1 MDIKSSYAVEV
12 KNVRKLFNPTI
23 KIYNQAV
30 TFCIQAFENEWSV
43 LKDINDSKIQCGA
56 ARNLIHSSKSN
67 KAKYPEFDKLFHKMP
82 SYCTTAVINAYL
94 GVLNS
99 YHSNLQNW
107 YDEGCKG
114 NRPTLQIHANKYP
127 VFYKS
132 NMYKWSDTKDAI
144 LLKLFINND
153 WQWVKLRLKHTDV
166 QSIKK
171 HSINAKISVPTLE
184 KKHKKWFLRFAFE
197 SKAIL
202 NKTPLSKQRILAVD
216 LGINTDAICSV
227 MDYYGTVLARCFI
240 NHASEKD
247 YIKHNLNR
255 IKKYQAA
262 GQKDVVRKLWSLV
275 KNYNNE
281 LASKTAN
288 AIVDYARQLNVDVIV
303 FEHLDMKGRK
313 RGSKRQ
319 LLHMWNKN
327 TIQRI
332 VTHKAHLSGIRISHI
347 CARNTSK
354 LAYDGSGYV
363 LRGKDAGLL
372 TYELCRFQT
381 GKIYNCD
388 LSASYNIGARYFIR
402 EIEKLYTGKSIC
414 KKINIWSDIQA
425 KVPECQRRTQNTLS
439 TLRAIHQCLAV

>member
-1 MDIKSSYAVEV
+1 M
-12 KNVRKLFNPTI
+12 
-23 KIYNQAV
+23 
-30 TFCIQAFENEWSV
+30 
-43 LKDINDSKIQCGA
+43 
-56 ARNLIHSSKSN
+56 
-67 KAKYPEFDKLFHKMP
+67 
-82 SYCTTAVINAYL
+82 
-94 GVLNS
+94 
-99 YHSNLQNW
+99 
-107 YDEGCKG
+107 
-114 NRPTLQIHANKYP
+114 
-127 VFYKS
+127 
-132 NMYKWSDTKDAI
+132 
-144 LLKLFINND
+144 
-153 WQWVKLRLKHTDV
+153 
-166 QSIKK
+166 
-171 HSINAKISVPTLE
+171 
-184 KKHKKWFLRFAFE
+184 RF
-197 SKAIL
+197 KAIL

-414 KKINIWSDIQA
+414 KKISIWSDIQA

-439 TLRAIHQCLAV
+439 TLRAIHQYLAI

>member
-1 MDIKSSYAVEV
+1 
-12 KNVRKLFNPTI
+12 
-23 KIYNQAV
+23 
-30 TFCIQAFENEWSV
+30 
-43 LKDINDSKIQCGA
+43 
-56 ARNLIHSSKSN
+56 
-67 KAKYPEFDKLFHKMP
+67 
-82 SYCTTAVINAYL
+82 
-94 GVLNS
+94 
-99 YHSNLQNW
+99 
-107 YDEGCKG
+107 
-114 NRPTLQIHANKYP
+114 
-127 VFYKS
+127 
-132 NMYKWSDTKDAI
+132 MYKWSDTKDAI

-197 SKAIL
+197 GKAIL

-414 KKINIWSDIQA
+414 KKN
-425 KVPECQRRTQNTLS
+425 KHMV
-439 TLRAIHQCLAV
+439 